1 MRQRYPV
8 CGDDTNLSLSQD
20 MEVVVGS
27 RCNSSV
33 HFAIGISG
41 LTVGNGQ
48 MPLDIQLPSPRPG
61 AASIEINVEDVE
73 RPRPELGPSLP
84 RLLMA
89 AIAVVLI
96 VYVAALLVVFEFV
109 YRHLIAVPIAWLL
122 ARLGGLS
129 AALRR

>member
-1 MRQRYPV
+1 
-8 CGDDTNLSLSQD
+8 
-20 MEVVVGS
+20 
-27 RCNSSV
+27 
-33 HFAIGISG
+33 
-41 LTVGNGQ
+41 
-48 MPLDIQLPSPRPG
+48 MPLDIQLPSSRPG

-96 VYVAALLVVFEFV
+96 VYVAALLVVIEFV
-109 YRHLIAVPIAWLL
+109 YRHLFAAPIAWLL
-122 ARLGGLS
+122 TRLGGLS